1 MSPISDPS
9 FKQLLQESLS
19 SVQEIIRSEVTLAKV
34 ETKERIAEASRSGA
48 MLGGGA
54 VLALYA
60 LWFLL
65 MAGASAL
72 FLVLPLWLSFLIMGV
87 LVGAAA
93 AGMMVKGRKQLK
105 QVRLAPERAISS
117 TKETMEWA
125 KHRSA

>member
-1 MSPISDPS
+1 M
-9 FKQLLQESLS
+9 
-19 SVQEIIRSEVTLAKV
+19 QEIIRSEVTLAKV